1 LSVPDGTLQRADD
14 VRHFTALPPLSLYI
28 HLPWCVRK
36 CPYCDFNSHEA
47 RGEIPEA
54 AYVDALLADLAAEMP
69 LVWGRQLVSVFIG
82 GGTPSLFSAAALDR
96 LLCGV
101 RALTAFAPG
110 IEITLEANPGTVE
123 QARFDDYRAIGINR
137 LSIGVQSLDE
147 RALAALGRIH
157 SADEARRAVE
167 VARRAGFERLNLD
180 LMYGLPDQD
189 RAGAAADLDA
199 LLALEPSHVSCYEL
213 TLEPNTPFA
222 ARPPPVPDDEIR
234 WDMQAALLER
244 MEGAGFRRYEISAFA
259 RDGERSV
266 HNLNYWSFGDYIG
279 IGAGAHGKLS
289 FADSGL
295 IRRRSR
301 VRHPRRYLEATPDTR
316 IATDAPIPLGDS
328 ALEFMMNALRLVD
341 GVERALFEQ
350 HTGVALQPWLA
361 TVNRAIDDGLMR
373 PDPGRLAASARGFD
387 LLNDLLGR
395 FVPDERGTG
404 AALRRVIPLTRID

>member
-1 LSVPDGTLQRADD
+1 VSDE

-47 RGEIPEA
+47 RDEIPER
-54 AYVDALLADLAAEMP
+54 AYVDALLEDLALEMP

-82 GGTPSLFSAAALDR
+82 GGTPSLFSAEALDR

-101 RALTAFAPG
+101 RALTAFAPD

-123 QARFDDYRAIGINR
+123 QARFDEYRAIGINR
-137 LSIGVQSLDE
+137 LSIGIQSLDD

-157 SADEARRAVE
+157 SADEGRRAVE
-167 VARRAGFERLNLD
+167 VARQAGFERLNLD

-189 RAGAAADLDA
+189 RAAAAADLEA
-199 LLALEPSHVSCYEL
+199 LLALHPSHVSCYEL

-222 ARPPPVPDDEIR
+222 ARPPPVPDDEVR
-234 WDMQAALLER
+234 WDMQAALLQR
-244 MEGAGFRRYEISAFA
+244 MRAEGFERYEISAFA
-259 RDGERSV
+259 LPGQQSV
-266 HNLNYWSFGDYIG
+266 HNLNYWRFGDYIG

-301 VRHPRRYLEATPDTR
+301 VRHPRRYLQAAGQAR
-316 IATDAPIPLGDS
+316 IATDAPIALADTG
-328 ALEFMMNALRLVD
+328 LEFMMNALRLVD
-341 GVERALFEQ
+341 GVERSLFEQ
-350 HTGVALQPWLA
+350 HTGTALRPWAEALD
-361 TVNRAIDDGLMR
+361 RAIDEGLMR
-373 PDPGRLAASARGFD
+373 NDQTRLAATERGLD
-387 LLNDLLGR
+387 LLNELLGR
-395 FVPDERGTG
+395 FMPDAQPPSSGT
-404 AALRRVIPLTRID
+404 RRVIPLTPV